1 MKVSL
6 VIPGRNVSGTIK
18 QCLES
23 VVPMIGRNGL
33 EEIIFVD
40 DGSIDF
46 TGEIVQNYPVRY
58 LWQETQGPGAARNT
72 GWLAAKGELIWF
84 VDADCIAELDA
95 LSILLGHIKN
105 PQIVGAGGSYGNAH
119 EDSLLACLIH
129 EEIVERHHRMP
140 LIVNFLATFN
150 VLYRRDI
157 LESVNGFDEKYLK
170 AQDAEL
176 AYRIRQ
182 TGGKLAFDQHSR
194 VNHHHPIKISSYL
207 RTQYSQA
214 CWRMH
219 LYARHPEKMMG
230 DSYSS
235 IVDHMQPILAVAA
248 LGILSFCLF
257 LPLFRIFSLITILL
271 FIAQLPMTF
280 RLTKRCG
287 ILYLLFAPMSF
298 IRSFARG
305 IGMTAGIFS
314 VFFDWVKEILRSE
327 YR

>member
-18 QCLES
+18 RCLES
-23 VVPMIGRNGL
+23 VVPMLGQSGL

-40 DGSIDF
+40 DGSIDS
-46 TGEIVQNYPVRY
+46 TAEIVQNYPVRY

-72 GWLAAKGELIWF
+72 GWLTAKGELIWF
-84 VDADCIAELDA
+84 VDADCIAEPDA
-95 LSILLGHIKN
+95 LTILLEHMKN

-119 EDSLLACLIH
+119 EDSLLASLIH
-129 EEIVERHHRMP
+129 EEIVERHRRMP
-140 LIVNFLATFN
+140 LKVNFLATFN
-150 VLYRRDI
+150 VLYQRDI
-157 LESVNGFDEKYLK
+157 LKRVNGFDEKYLK

-182 TGGKLAFDQHSR
+182 AGGKLAFDQRSR
-194 VNHHHPIKISSYL
+194 VKHHHPVKTTSYL

-214 CWRMH
+214 YWRMY
-219 LYARHPEKMMG
+219 LYARHPGKMMG

-248 LGILSFCLF
+248 LGILFFCLF
-257 LPLFRIFSLITILL
+257 LPLFGIFSLIAILL
-271 FIAQLPMTF
+271 LIAQLPMTF

-314 VFFDWVKEILRSE
+314 IFFDRVK
-327 YR
+327 

>member
-18 QCLES
+18 SCLES
-23 VVPMIGRNGL
+23 VVPIMGQNGL

-40 DGSIDF
+40 DGSTDS
-46 TGEIVQNYPVRY
+46 TAEIVQNYPVRY
-58 LWQETQGPGAARNT
+58 LWQGTKGPGAARNT
-72 GWLAAKGELIWF
+72 GWHAAKGELIWF
-84 VDADCIAELDA
+84 LDADCIAESDA
-95 LSILLGHIKN
+95 LSILLEHMKN
-105 PQIVGAGGSYGNAH
+105 AQIVGVGGSYGNAH
-119 EDSLLACLIH
+119 EDSLIASLIH
-129 EEIVERHHRMP
+129 EEIVERHRRMP

-150 VLYRRDI
+150 VLYRRNI
-157 LESVNGFDEKYLK
+157 LERVNGFDEKYLK

-182 TGGKLAFDQHSR
+182 TGGTLAFDQRSR
-194 VNHHHPIKISSYL
+194 VKHHHPVKISSYL

-214 CWRMH
+214 YWRMY

-235 IVDHMQPILAVAA
+235 IIDHIQPILAVTA
-248 LGILSFCLF
+248 LGILPFCLF
-257 LPLFRIFSLITILL
+257 LPLFEIFFLIVILILIT
-271 FIAQLPMTF
+271 QLPLTF
-280 RLTKRCG
+280 RLTIRCG
-287 ILYLLFAPMSF
+287 ILYLLFVPMSF

-314 VFFDWVKEILRSE
+314 VFFDRVKEILRLE